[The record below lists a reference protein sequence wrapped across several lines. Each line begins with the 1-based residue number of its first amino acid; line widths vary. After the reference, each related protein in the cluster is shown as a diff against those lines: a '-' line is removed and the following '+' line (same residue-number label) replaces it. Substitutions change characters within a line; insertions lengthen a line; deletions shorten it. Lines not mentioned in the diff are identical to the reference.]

1 MADQPSSSRP
11 GARSVKIGVDER
23 TGWSSDRPRRDGAPA
38 RPANIAVH
46 CKLLAPADRLRY
58 SPGSLLVIVSAS
70 SAEREAFASRLI
82 EDRASLLSLGK
93 VRKLLAGKVAEDE
106 LEQRAQELLQA
117 AVAKRLQGRETV
129 VLVADGVG
137 AEEREPF
144 VRTAAAAKRP
154 RHLILLETARDQ
166 VAEEDLPTLNAL
178 RRALDA
184 GELGEEGFQTAL
196 RLGGGSASEVKRILF
211 RPPPREDD

>member
-1 MADQPSSSRP
+1 MSEQPSASRP
-11 GARSVKIGVDER
+11 GSRSVKIGVDER
-23 TGWSSDRPRRDGAPA
+23 TGWSSDRPRRDGAPE

-46 CKLLAPADRLRY
+46 CKVLRPADRLRY
-58 SPGSLLVIVSAS
+58 SPGSLVVIASAS
-70 SAEREAFASRLI
+70 AAERDSFAKRLI
-82 EDRASLLSLGK
+82 EDRANLLSLGK
-93 VRKLLAGKVAEDE
+93 VRGLLAGKVAEDE
-106 LEQRAQELLQA
+106 LEDRAKELLLA
-117 AVAKRLQGRETV
+117 AVAKRLQNRDTV
-129 VLVADGVG
+129 VLVAGGLD

-144 VRTAAAAKRP
+144 VRAAAALKRP

-166 VAEEDLPTLNAL
+166 VAEEDLATLNAL

-196 RLGGGSASEVKRILF
+196 RLGGGTASEVKRILF